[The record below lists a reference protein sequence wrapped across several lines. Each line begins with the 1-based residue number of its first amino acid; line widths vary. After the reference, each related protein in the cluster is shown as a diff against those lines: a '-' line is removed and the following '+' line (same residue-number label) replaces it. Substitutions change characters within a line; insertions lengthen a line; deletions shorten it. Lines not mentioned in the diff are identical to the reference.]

1 MGDVIRLADHMYPW
15 KELFKVDSESSTLQV
30 YVNTGTGEL
39 EVVQM
44 NDDGEAI
51 RTCLST
57 VDSVAL
63 GAAIAHAHL
72 KVGKK

>member
-1 MGDVIRLADHMYPW
+1 MGDIIRLADHLYPW
-15 KELFKVDSESSTLQV
+15 KQIFACEGECSTLQV
-30 YVNTGTGEL
+30 YVNEGTGEL

-44 NDDGEAI
+44 NDDNEAI
-51 RTCLST
+51 RTCLTT

-63 GAAIAHAHL
+63 GTVIARAHQ